1 MKDLK
6 DLCRNVCRNWTY
18 RVSNAG
24 AVFLNVVLMLKDF
37 RLFWCHLWFV
47 VVTEAEEQLVFM
59 CFQHTLEKFVTLR
72 AESCQQCFLTKS
84 TSEYYK
90 SCVCTGFHVLP
101 SSQVPFKM
109 RMIQQLYFCLHLETN
124 TVKFKGFIVETDY
137 NTKYTSRLNR
147 LYLLTFIC

>member
-1 MKDLK
+1 MHDHDTIYDTPAGRKTRVYTQMKDLK

-59 CFQHTLEKFVTLR
+59 CF
-72 AESCQQCFLTKS
+72 
-84 TSEYYK
+84 
-90 SCVCTGFHVLP
+90 
-101 SSQVPFKM
+101 
-109 RMIQQLYFCLHLETN
+109 
-124 TVKFKGFIVETDY
+124 
-137 NTKYTSRLNR
+137 
-147 LYLLTFIC
+147 